1 MPTIYYA
8 HPVTHY
14 GASIEEMD
22 VETLESMGF
31 TVVNPNSEFHD
42 ANYKKRGMGYFLEM
56 VGRCDW
62 IAVMPFSD
70 GALGA
75 GVSQEL
81 EHAKDCDK
89 PSILFKPVNKILT
102 IEETQNRIAGF
113 VK

>member
-14 GASIEEMD
+14 GAAIEEMD
-22 VETLESMGF
+22 IITLKSMGF

-62 IAVMPFSD
+62 IAVRPFLD

-75 GVSQEL
+75 GISQEL
-81 EHAKDCDK
+81 EHAKDCYK
-89 PSILFKPVNKILT
+89 PLILFSPVIKTLT
-102 IEETQNRIAGF
+102 IDETRKRIAGF